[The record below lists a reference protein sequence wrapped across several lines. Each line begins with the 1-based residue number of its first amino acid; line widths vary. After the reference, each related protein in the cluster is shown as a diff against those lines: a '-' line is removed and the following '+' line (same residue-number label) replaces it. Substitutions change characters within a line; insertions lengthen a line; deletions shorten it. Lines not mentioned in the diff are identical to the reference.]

1 MNGFLLVAAGG
12 ALGAMLRYG
21 AGLAATQITPHA
33 PGLYATLFVNVVG
46 SALMGAVM
54 AWLVAREQT
63 PATEALFLLL
73 AVGVLGGFTTF
84 SAFSLEMAHM
94 VREGAAMKAAAY
106 ACVSVVGGL
115 GAFLAVFFLTQKVA
129 T

>member
-12 ALGAMLRYG
+12 AVGAMLRYG
-21 AGLAATQITPHA
+21 AGLAAAQITPQA
-33 PGLYATLFVNVVG
+33 PGLYATLFVNLLG

-63 PATEALFLLL
+63 PATDALFLLL
-73 AVGVLGGFTTF
+73 AVGLLGGFTTF

-106 ACVSVVGGL
+106 AGVSVVGGL
-115 GAFLAVFFLTQKVA
+115 GAFLAVFFLTRQVA

>member
-12 ALGAMLRYG
+12 AVGAMLRYG
-21 AGLAATQITPHA
+21 AGLAATQLTPHA
-33 PGLYATLFVNVVG
+33 PGLYATLFVNLVG

-63 PATEALFLLL
+63 SATDTLYLLL
-73 AVGVLGGFTTF
+73 AVGLLGGFTTF

-94 VREGAAMKAAAY
+94 VREGTVLKAVAY
-106 ACVSVVGGL
+106 ASVSVVGGL